1 MANLVPI
8 PAPEDPE
15 LRAQWEA
22 AVARR
27 KAAGLGTTVGDP
39 GDITDGKPSKRGTV
53 AVYMDLA
60 AVGALFDVPAAT
72 VSQWRSRY
80 AESHPFPAADVL
92 IGRTPGWAPRRE
104 AEIRRWEAARPG
116 RGAGGGRSAWR
127 SWTQRPASQLPE

>member
-1 MANLVPI
+1 MSDRVPI

-22 AVARR
+22 AVAAR
-27 KAAGLGTTVGDP
+27 KAAGLGTFVGDP
-39 GDITDGKPSKRGTV
+39 GTVVAGKPSKRGAV
-53 AVYMDLA
+53 ATFLDLA
-60 AVGALFDVPAAT
+60 AIGAWFGVSGAT

-80 AESHPFPAADVL
+80 ADFPVADVV
-92 IGRTPGWAPRRE
+92 IGRTPGWAPSRE
-104 AEIRRWEAARPG
+104 AEIRRWEASRPG